1 MAPTTTFNKRSP
13 GLYQTLGRDP
23 AEAAGQYIKAWE
35 QRRFEIKPK
44 AALKTD
50 LFPSICFSRQ
60 IGVGAVE
67 IADILGEKINYR
79 VADKLIIEEMASHA
93 DVEHKTVDYF
103 DERYPGRMSEVSAY
117 LFGEKSFIMSNY
129 LHGLTAVLYALAM
142 SEPTIFV
149 GRGAYLLLPRER
161 VLAVRII
168 CTKDYRVG
176 RVAKMLKISESAAE
190 KRLVELD
197 RDQGEFFKKLCGKK
211 EPPPEAFDLLINSD
225 LIHNPEWV
233 ADIVATA
240 FRRKF
245 GL

>member
-1 MAPTTTFNKRSP
+1 MAPSMKYPKRVP
-13 GLYQTLGRDP
+13 GLYQAMHRDP
-23 AEAAGQYIKAWE
+23 AEVAGQYVRAWE
-35 QRRFEIKPK
+35 QKRFETKPK
-44 AALKTD
+44 AALKTE

-67 IADILGEKINYR
+67 VAEILAKKIGCR

-103 DERYPGRMSEVSAY
+103 DERYPGRTSELSAY

-129 LHGLTAVLYALAM
+129 MHGLLAVLYALAM

-149 GRGAYLLLPRER
+149 GRGAYVLLPRER
-161 VLAVRII
+161 VLAVRFV
-168 CTKDYRVG
+168 CTKPYRVR
-176 RVAKMLKISESAAE
+176 RVAKMLKISEDAAE

-197 RDQGEFFKKLCGKK
+197 REQAEFFKKLCGKK
-211 EPPPEAFDLLINSD
+211 EPPPEEFDLLVNAD
-225 LIHNPEWV
+225 LVHEAEW
-233 ADIVATA
+233 AAEIIATA
-240 FRRKF
+240 YRCKF